1 MTARITEGCSG
12 DGNDEL
18 ARCLHL
24 SRACCYEME
33 YLLLL
38 AHDLKYIDPPTHE
51 VLLAQL
57 VEVRKMLSGLL
68 RTVKS

>member
-1 MTARITEGCSG
+1 
-12 DGNDEL
+12 
-18 ARCLHL
+18 
-24 SRACCYEME
+24 ME